1 MIKQRDYKIDIVR
14 IVACLMVILMHSP
27 MPNMELS
34 GIIAVGNTMITLPCI
49 GFFFIVSGYLLL
61 PVKTSMKDFSH
72 MISRFSI
79 GNFIIG
85 YNRKK

>member
-34 GIIAVGNTMITLPCI
+34 GIIAMGNTMITMPCI
-49 GFFFIVSGYLLL
+49 GFSLAYRSKWVLNSL
-61 PVKTSMKDFSH
+61 
-72 MISRFSI
+72 
-79 GNFIIG
+79 
-85 YNRKK
+85 